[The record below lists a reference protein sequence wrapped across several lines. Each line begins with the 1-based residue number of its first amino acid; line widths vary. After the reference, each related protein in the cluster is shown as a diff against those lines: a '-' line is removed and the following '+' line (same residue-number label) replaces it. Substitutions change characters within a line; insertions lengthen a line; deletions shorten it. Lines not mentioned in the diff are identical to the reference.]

1 MSLPKSFSLSFLDLM
16 TCGFGGVIVVFL
28 LLVTFLR
35 SPTPTAAPLTETT
48 NDAAVNGPLL
58 IVVSGDEV
66 TTEGQKSIW
75 ALDRVLNIDG
85 PEGVRFGASA
95 DQLTVLADQG
105 AGAEVWVNGL
115 AVNANLTV
123 TAYVNGEAMPWRG
136 NIADWPEAG
145 GEKGLQLWPSAA
157 FLTSASEGR

>member
-35 SPTPTAAPLTETT
+35 SPTPTAAPLTDTVDT
-48 NDAAVNGPLL
+48 AAINGPLL

-66 TTEGQKSIW
+66 TTEGRKSIW
-75 ALDRVLNIDG
+75 ASDRALDVEG

-105 AGAEVWVNGL
+105 ASAVVWVAGL
-115 AVNANLTV
+115 ATNANLTA
-123 TAYVNGEAMPWRG
+123 TAYVNGEAIPWRG
-136 NIADWPEAG
+136 NVADWPEAG